1 MRGKRKSLLVL
12 ALLVILLT
20 ACGML
25 ETITNNSENEIA
37 ETDIKIAAVG
47 DSITDEYIPG
57 ANYPRILD
65 DLLGEGYAVMNYGK
79 SNYAAQASSD
89 FPYTSTDAYEESL
102 ALKPDIVIIML
113 GTNDTK
119 ANNWNGKEIFKKEY
133 TTLVESYKS
142 LDSVSRVIL
151 ASPPT
156 VLTENVMRGSIDPQ
170 RVEPIREVIQEVA
183 EEFELEFVD
192 LSAKT
197 ANHPEWFFDG
207 VHPTPEGAEEIA
219 QIFYEQISN
228 K

>member
-156 VLTENVMRGSIDPQ
+156 VFIENVMRGSIDPQ
-170 RVEPIREVIQEVA
+170 HVEPIREVIQEVA

>member
-12 ALLVILLT
+12 TLLVILLT

-37 ETDIKIAAVG
+37 ETDIKIAVVG

-89 FPYTSTDAYEESL
+89 FPYTSTDASEESL

-156 VLTENVMRGSIDPQ
+156 VFIENVMRGSIDPQ
-170 RVEPIREVIQEVA
+170 HVEPIREVIQEVA